1 MFRQHGAEEAH
12 LAHLGH
18 DGAIK
23 HFVAEGLDH
32 ARQQGLAGIGPRGV
46 LDHPLVVG
54 QAPTQVER
62 VVPAEGLLRSVGA
75 VGHGCFLRE

>member
-32 ARQQGLAGIGPRGV
+32 ARQQRFAGIGSRRV

-54 QAPTQVER
+54 QAAAQVER
-62 VVPAEGLLRSVGA
+62 VVPTEGLLRSVRA
-75 VGHGCFLRE
+75 VGHRCFLRE